1 MTASTTRVRLDPD
14 ARRAELAD
22 AAIRAIRSIGADA
35 SMADIAAEAGISKP
49 VLYHHFGD
57 KAGLAA
63 AIADRF
69 LVDLGHS
76 LDGIFTNADDP
87 RAAVAE
93 AIEVFVVFA
102 EREPALHRFLVEGS
116 QGTGRGAGELPVL
129 PALAAQVAAFLVTGF
144 GVEGSAAQLELRSIA
159 LMGAVFEGVGWW
171 LDHRTLTR
179 DELIATL
186 ADLVGNGVAGARS
199 T

>member
-1 MTASTTRVRLDPD
+1 VTASTTRVRLDPD

-22 AAIRAIRSIGADA
+22 AAIRSIGADA

-144 GVEGSAAQLELRSIA
+144 GVQGSAAQLELRSIA
-159 LMGAVFEGVGWW
+159 LMGTVFEGVGWW
-171 LDHRTLTR
+171 LDHRSLTR

>member
-93 AIEVFVVFA
+93 VFVVFA

-144 GVEGSAAQLELRSIA
+144 GVQGSAAQLELRSIA
-159 LMGAVFEGVGWW
+159 LMGTVFEGVGWW

>member
-93 AIEVFVVFA
+93 AFVVFVVFA

-129 PALAAQVAAFLVTGF
+129 PALAAQ
-144 GVEGSAAQLELRSIA
+144 LELRSIA
-159 LMGAVFEGVGWW
+159 LMGAVFEGVGGW

>member
-1 MTASTTRVRLDPD
+1 MTAPTTRVRLDPD

-93 AIEVFVVFA
+93 VFVVFVVFA

-144 GVEGSAAQLELRSIA
+144 GVQGSAAQLELRSIA
-159 LMGAVFEGVGWW
+159 LMGTVFEGVGWW

>member
-93 AIEVFVVFA
+93 AFVVFVVFA

-159 LMGAVFEGVGWW
+159 LMGTVFEGVGWW

>member
-1 MTASTTRVRLDPD
+1 MPSTTRARPDPEV
-14 ARRAELAD
+14 RRAELAD

-76 LDGIFTNADDP
+76 LDGIFTNAEDP

-116 QGTGRGAGELPVL
+116 EGTGRGSGEL

-159 LMGAVFEGVGWW
+159 LMGTVFEGVGWW

-179 DELIATL
+179 DELVATL
-186 ADLVGNGVAGARS
+186 ADLVCNGVAGGAPA
-199 T
+199 

>member
-1 MTASTTRVRLDPD
+1 M
-14 ARRAELAD
+14 
-22 AAIRAIRSIGADA
+22 
-35 SMADIAAEAGISKP
+35 
-49 VLYHHFGD
+49 
-57 KAGLAA
+57 
-63 AIADRF
+63 
-69 LVDLGHS
+69 
-76 LDGIFTNADDP
+76 
-87 RAAVAE
+87 
-93 AIEVFVVFA
+93 
-102 EREPALHRFLVEGS
+102 EGS

-159 LMGAVFEGVGWW
+159 LMGTVFEGVGWW